1 MTTSV
6 VLLKRRSDAAED
18 GGMERYLQARSAKQ
32 GHSGSSLSNR
42 SKG

>member
-6 VLLKRRSDAAED
+6 ALLKRRSDAAED

-32 GHSGSSLSNR
+32 GHSGFFSFQ
-42 SKG
+42 